1 MFNLLEIYQR
11 VFYYVIN
18 GAKNVCHT
26 GRYIVKRWCSRETN
40 GAFSG
45 APGSEAAA
53 PLGGIN
59 HARLLFFFSPGSVV
73 EPNPLWTKKS
83 IKKKNSARRSEMCA
97 IMIKSRG
104 HYSSA
109 CKALRGYHTAEIN
122 STTARPVPPLLPPL
136 SAQPLFTQAVQSRA
150 VAPRLDLAVLDEVT
164 KDGWWRG
171 RLAVV
176 VPPNQW
182 QN

>member
-1 MFNLLEIYQR
+1 MYVIWEATLWSVDAADKPMARIQEPLAEKRRLLLEESITL
-11 VFYYVIN
+11 
-18 GAKNVCHT
+18 VC
-26 GRYIVKRWCSRETN
+26 C
-40 GAFSG
+40 FSLVQG
-45 APGSEAAA
+45 
-53 PLGGIN
+53 
-59 HARLLFFFSPGSVV
+59 LLWNRIHC
-73 EPNPLWTKKS
+73 EQKKH
-83 IKKKNSARRSEMCA
+83 KKKTSARRSETCA
-97 IMIKSRG
+97 IMIKSLG

-109 CKALRGYHTAEIN
+109 CKDLRGYHTAEIN

-176 VPPNQW
+176 VPPNQR